1 MTNVIPKFH
10 QTFIPIL
17 DVLSDGK
24 LIHYDELRKK
34 VRDKHYSHLPEEL
47 LEQETKSGDI
57 LILNRIGW
65 AKAYLKEGGFLH
77 QPSRGQVQITD
88 KGLERLKKGSLTLK
102 ELKFDPDYIECQKQ
116 KPKNNVQSED
126 TVNDGEEATPQD
138 LIDQGFNAI
147 EKEVKSE
154 LLTKLKELDPYYF
167 EKVIM
172 ILLHKM
178 GYGKFVETKKSNDGG
193 IDGIIN
199 QDQLG
204 LDKIYIQ
211 AKRYAE
217 NKVREL
223 DIRNFIGA
231 MSGDTTKGVFVTTSF
246 FDDSAIK
253 KAKEAHHK
261 VILIDG
267 PMLSGLMYQHGVGVQ
282 VKDSYQLKELDLDFF
297 DGA

>member
-1 MTNVIPKFH
+1 MTKEIPKFH
-10 QTFIPIL
+10 QTFISIL

-24 LIHYDELRKK
+24 MVHYNELRKK
-34 VRDKHYSHLPEEL
+34 VRDKHYSHLPDEL
-47 LEQETKSGDI
+47 LKQETKSGDI

-77 QPSRGQVQITD
+77 QPVRGQVQITE
-88 KGLERLKKGSLTLK
+88 KGLRTLKKGTLTLK
-102 ELKFDPDYIECQKQ
+102 DLKSDSDYIECQKQ
-116 KPKNNVQSED
+116 KPKNNNHAQSKIS
-126 TVNDGEEATPQD
+126 DGDESTPQD
-138 LIDQGFNAI
+138 LIDQGFDAV
-147 EKEVKSE
+147 EKDVKSE
-154 LLTKLKELDPYYF
+154 LLNKLKDLDPYYF

-178 GYGKFVETKKSNDGG
+178 GYGKFEETKKSNDGG
-193 IDGIIN
+193 IDGVIN

-204 LDKIYIQ
+204 LEKIYIQ
-211 AKRYAE
+211 AKRYTE

-231 MSGDTTKGVFVTTSF
+231 MSGDTKKGVFVTTSC
-246 FDDSAIK
+246 FDESAIR

-261 VILIDG
+261 IILLDG
-267 PMLSGLMYQHGVGVQ
+267 PMLCDLMYQHGVGVQ
-282 VKDSYQLKELDLDFF
+282 IKDTYYLKELDIDFF